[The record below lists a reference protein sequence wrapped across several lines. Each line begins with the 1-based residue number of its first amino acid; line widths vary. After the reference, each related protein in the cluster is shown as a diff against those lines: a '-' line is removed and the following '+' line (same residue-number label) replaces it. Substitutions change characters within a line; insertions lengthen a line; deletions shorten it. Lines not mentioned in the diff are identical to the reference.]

1 MKIAIQGTS
10 ASFHAIA
17 ACALFSDNITFEECL
32 AFKDVFAAIEN
43 GSVEYGVVA
52 IENSLYGSIN
62 DTYDLLVKHDFH
74 IQAETYEHI
83 SLHLLAVPSANLSTI
98 TDVYSHPAALG
109 ESTDF
114 LDQKLPQAQR
124 HEYSDTAL
132 SADFVTT
139 SGDIT
144 KASIAGDAAAKAH
157 NLQYLAKN
165 IETHHANY
173 TRFIAICKQA
183 NATPPPNRI
192 KSSIVFQTPD
202 KPGSLYAALGIFAER
217 GINLTKLESR
227 PIVGKAWQYMYYI
240 DFEADC
246 SNDLLIAL
254 KPHAHNI
261 RILGVYENSTHIPN

>member
-1 MKIAIQGTS
+1 MKIAIQGTNS
-10 ASFHAIA
+10 SFHAIA
-17 ACALFSDNITFEECL
+17 ARALFSDDIEFEECL

-43 GSVEYGVVA
+43 GTVEYGVVA

-74 IQAETYEHI
+74 IHAETYEHI
-83 SLHLLAVPSANLSTI
+83 SLHLLGVRSASLSTI

-109 ESTDF
+109 ESIDF
-114 LDQKLPQAQR
+114 LDQNLPQAQR

-132 SADFVTT
+132 SADFVAKNN
-139 SGDIT
+139 DIS

-157 NLQYLAKN
+157 GLQYLAKN

-173 TRFIAICKQA
+173 TRFIAISKQV
-183 NATPPPNRI
+183 NIIPPTDRI

-217 GINLTKLESR
+217 NINLTKLESR
-227 PIVGKAWQYMYYI
+227 PIIGKAWRYMYYI
-240 DFEADC
+240 DIESDC
-246 SNDLLIAL
+246 NDDLLSAL
-254 KPHAHNI
+254 KPYAHNI
-261 RILGVYENSTHIPN
+261 RVLGVYENNTHIPD